1 MKFAIAFKINHQ
13 KKLST
18 MFNIF
23 KKKSEKEILQNKY
36 RKLMEEAHRLSHTN
50 RKLAD
55 EKTFEA
61 DQVMKK
67 LETL

>member
-1 MKFAIAFKINHQ
+1 MWNFGVNLKEDV
-13 KKLST
+13 
-18 MFNIF
+18 MFNLF
-23 KKKSEKEILQNKY
+23 KKKSEKDKLQEKY
-36 RKLMEEAHRLSHTN
+36 RKLMEEAHKLSHTN